1 MSQGLEENRMH
12 SEHSADLDLDLDLQT
27 RPEIQHT
34 EQKMSTFIG
43 TTRSAKITT
52 TAATNTNTMK
62 KQHGKNSRS
71 SWSTSQ
77 KKLDIRSGPEIIIS
91 GLETL
96 GHHDDFYNTD
106 SDLLSRPSG
115 SFSFAS
121 STSTQFNSALSHFD
135 SSTSTSAMVDVLSPS
150 QDRLNPNPAS
160 TPPPSSFTSPA
171 GSGSTIPLAECVIS
185 PQMHAAALPV
195 AAVPVVNPFDVG
207 GKEQNQEQEQELAKL
222 RTENAVL
229 KLRAENAAL
238 KAKACAGTAAVP
250 AAAVAVAPAAPDV
263 TSASISAAHVPSAM
277 PVTPVSATYQLGQHQ
292 QQQQQYIQRQQYLQQ
307 QQYLHQQ
314 QQQQQQQ
321 YLMQQQYH
329 QQQLMLQQRQSM
341 PSTLISR
348 AAPTTSV
355 DANTRKSMDCALLLK
370 LNGNL
375 RLKQPTVR
383 AHQQRP

>member
-1 MSQGLEENRMH
+1 MGQFPFTGLSFEVILGKATAKKAAKSKTNESNVIDAAAYDLVIDGHSFAKIHSDMVEKTRAAHALAQPPTAEEMLQPTIDNHVAPQQKDDAKNAETKTKTRKSGRKKSGRKCNIAEKEATAKKGDMRVSNSSARVEVGDVLVDTAPDCLNVQMSQGLEENRMH
-12 SEHSADLDLDLDLQT
+12 SEHSADLDLDLDPQT
-27 RPEIQHT
+27 RPEIQYT

-52 TAATNTNTMK
+52 TTTAATNTMK

-185 PQMHAAALPV
+185 P
-195 AAVPVVNPFDVG
+195 
-207 GKEQNQEQEQELAKL
+207 
-222 RTENAVL
+222 
-229 KLRAENAAL
+229 
-238 KAKACAGTAAVP
+238 
-250 AAAVAVAPAAPDV
+250 
-263 TSASISAAHVPSAM
+263 
-277 PVTPVSATYQLGQHQ
+277 
-292 QQQQQYIQRQQYLQQ
+292 
-307 QQYLHQQ
+307 
-314 QQQQQQQ
+314 
-321 YLMQQQYH
+321 
-329 QQQLMLQQRQSM
+329 
-341 PSTLISR
+341 
-348 AAPTTSV
+348 
-355 DANTRKSMDCALLLK
+355 
-370 LNGNL
+370 
-375 RLKQPTVR
+375 
-383 AHQQRP
+383 